1 MQFEKV
7 WLSKRELTFLTI
19 ATERYEDVFDLTLS
33 NKDFRKNYAG
43 LQKVDVIEFI
53 NKLNGKLNKALDYA

>member
-19 ATERYEDVFDLTLS
+19 ATEQYEEVFDLSLS
-33 NKDFRKNYAG
+33 NKEFRKKYAG
-43 LQKVDVIEFI
+43 LQKIDVIEFI